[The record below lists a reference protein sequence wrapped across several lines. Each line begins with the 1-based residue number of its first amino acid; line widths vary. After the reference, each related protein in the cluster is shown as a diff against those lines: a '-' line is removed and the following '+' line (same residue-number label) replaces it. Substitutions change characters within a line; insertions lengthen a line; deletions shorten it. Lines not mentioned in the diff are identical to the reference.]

1 MNHTVAQREASWKQ
15 EESRPN
21 LTGIPSQMK
30 RDFESRSQMSYDD
43 VRVHYN
49 SDLPAKVGALAY
61 TQGTRVYLGPG
72 QGRYLRHELTH
83 VAQQKAG
90 LVAPT
95 TQIGGLPVNNDP
107 TLERLA
113 DSGIVPRVPATLT
126 VQRQVLQRAPGDA
139 QNSKPLPSIAEIVI
153 QRLYELLIQQNL
165 LTKDKAVNPQDMDI
179 WNDLAEVFQQLDR
192 EHKNIRKVLRECGIP
207 KSLAESV
214 VLKIE
219 RPKSSETNDKYLH
232 ASCTLISYYSEFEN
246 HFGQDVRKL
255 DQRAGNGTRGSG
267 LVNLVAVL
275 AQFVLPRV
283 EKAVEMGRQARSKQ
297 HGQGIEQLLPQD
309 WRGKMAFWLDGSD
322 LAEGTTR
329 FNYLAVNQKE
339 KTAKRRVPK
348 QVTIGLTPFG
358 GKTVS
363 DVRPLV
369 GKEEYGFAAGPSQVV
384 HEHGHLLENN
394 LGVHEFANLHRF
406 LRMRS
411 KSDDQGKT
419 GWGISGS
426 GWGYIAELPPMEV
439 QNWLSRRLP
448 SYHSAVLC
456 GLFNLGNWSLSLATK
471 LMTLGLARDR
481 GQRFVDD
488 FFLQES
494 NSETTSYATQ
504 IYSDYSTEFVSTTAE
519 LLSTV
524 RGARKVIEADPTRV
538 AIFFYLAD
546 KGFYN
551 DLKVEFKKRQ
561 KQAGLEPVSL
571 DEFLHIK

>member
-107 TLERLA
+107 RLERLA

-139 QNSKPLPSIAEIVI
+139 QNSEPLPSIAEIAI
-153 QRLYELLIQQNL
+153 QRLCELLFPDQSVPNDQVEKIAFLSDRLRQLKGTNKHVRKIL
-165 LTKDKAVNPQDMDI
+165 KKCGVPKELADKMALEITKKKYDKAVALFYDHYLQFDNCRGE
-179 WNDLAEVFQQLDR
+179 DLE
-192 EHKNIRKVLRECGIP
+192 
-207 KSLAESV
+207 
-214 VLKIE
+214 
-219 RPKSSETNDKYLH
+219 
-232 ASCTLISYYSEFEN
+232 
-246 HFGQDVRKL
+246 KL
-255 DQRAGNGTRGSG
+255 DPRGHRINQNRHFK
-267 LVNLVAVL
+267 LICLKEVL
-275 AQFVLPRV
+275 EMFVLPRIK
-283 EKAVEMGRQARSKQ
+283 KAVKIGRAAKFKPL
-297 HGQGIEQLLPQD
+297 GQGIEYLQSDKKKKGNL
-309 WRGKMAFWLDGSD
+309 AFKLDKRD
-322 LAEGTTR
+322 LIEGTTR
-329 FNYLAVNQKE
+329 FNYIAIDQTSTNQKTLPE
-339 KTAKRRVPK
+339 K
-348 QVTIGLTPFG
+348 VTIGLTPFG

-369 GKEEYGFAAGPSQVV
+369 GQEEYGFAAGPSQVV

-406 LRMRS
+406 LQMRS

-471 LMTLGLARDR
+471 VMTLGLARDR
-481 GQRFVDD
+481 AQRFVDD

-519 LLSTV
+519 LLSTE

-538 AIFFYLAD
+538 ALFFYLAD